1 MQIKYTASSLKKRI
15 TALCLCAVFLLAMII
30 ARLFYL
36 QILGSTNLQAR
47 GLSQWLRD
55 LPITA
60 KRGTIYDRNGV
71 ALASSYTSYDCYV
84 RKADINSKELVA
96 QAIASATELTAQEI
110 IEKIDKYN
118 YSEILIEKKLS
129 KSQVQKILSCY
140 QDGIFFA
147 PTTTRNYEYD
157 NLLCQILGFLSSDGD
172 GQSGIEMQYNS
183 YLKGIDGVS
192 LVETDIRGKTLD
204 NSLTYMLDSIDG
216 LDIHLTIDFLLQQ
229 KIEEILL
236 QAKNNTGAKNVSA
249 LVMNPNTGEI
259 ISICTQPGFNL
270 NNIDRNNMQELN
282 KLARS
287 TMISDTYEPGSTF
300 KVIVTAIALNEGIT
314 SREHYYY
321 CGGARIINGVRIKCS
336 RRSGHGPQT
345 LQQGLNNSCN
355 CVFMDLISQ
364 IGFKKFYWYLNQLG
378 LTKAYGLDFPGE
390 TKAVLMPEEMAT
402 DADLA
407 RMGFGQT
414 IAISGLEL
422 VNSICACI
430 NGGNVMQPYLV
441 KDIQKNTGEV
451 IYQKQP
457 TILSKVFKPSVSTL
471 LNTMLEEVVSKGGGR
486 HARIDGYNI
495 AGKTG
500 TAQKYENGAIAQGK
514 YVASFVGYYPA
525 DKPEFIVL
533 VTVDEPQGAYYG
545 GIVAGPIAQQIFD
558 SIIKLRYSEL
568 QANEQYQYSLQE
580 ATIEMPSV
588 IGKTLSEAGS
598 ILAGSKLQYLV
609 SGSGN
614 KVSNQIAAPGTYVKE
629 GDIVLLIME

>member
-36 QILGSTNLQAR
+36 QILGGTNLQAR

-129 KSQVQKILSCY
+129 KSQVQKILGCY

-147 PTTTRNYEYD
+147 PTTTRDYEYD

-204 NSLTYMLDSIDG
+204 NSLTYMIDSIDG

-300 KVIVTAIALNEGIT
+300 KVIVTAIALNEGLT

-457 TILSKVFKPSVSTL
+457 TILNRVFKPSVSTL

-525 DKPEFIVL
+525 DKPEYIVL
-533 VTVDEPQGAYYG
+533 VAVDEPQGAYYG